1 MTVLRLATFS
11 IAAFDPEQQAWGIGV
26 ASKFVGVGAVV
37 PWAEAAAGAI
47 ATQSYAN
54 TSFGPRGLALMRA
67 GLSAERTL
75 TALLADDPQREQ
87 RQVGV
92 VDAHGQPAT
101 FTGSACLPWAGGVAG
116 QHFAIQ
122 GNILAGPQVV
132 QAMAS
137 AYDAAPGDLP
147 QRLLAS
153 LAAGDA
159 TGGDRR
165 GRQSAA
171 LLVVRPGAG
180 YGGFNDRWIDYRV
193 DDDALPIP
201 RLAELLELHRLYF
214 GKSPPE
220 EVLAM
225 EGEVARALISILHR
239 HAGFAG
245 GAGDVLDPPALQA
258 LREFVGRENFED
270 RVDIEQRAID
280 APVFDFLVK
289 RFAG

>member
-1 MTVLRLATFS
+1 MTASRVATFS
-11 IAAFDPEQQAWGIGV
+11 IAAFDPEQQAWGIAV
-26 ASKFVGVGAVV
+26 ASKFPGVGAVV
-37 PWAEAAAGAI
+37 PWAEAAAGAV

-54 TSFGPRGLALMRA
+54 TSFGPRGLDLMRS

-75 TALLADDPQREQ
+75 IALLADDPQRDQ

-116 QHFAIQ
+116 GRFAAQ
-122 GNILAGPQVV
+122 GNILAGPHVV

-137 AYDAAPGDLP
+137 AYDAATGDLP
-147 QRLLAS
+147 LRLLAS

-159 TGGDRR
+159 AGGDRR

-171 LLVVRPGAG
+171 LIVVRGGAG

-193 DDDALPIP
+193 DNDPLPIP
-201 RLAELLELHRLYF
+201 RLTELLELHRLYF

-220 EVLAM
+220 EALSL
-225 EGEVARALISILHR
+225 EGDVARKITTILRR
-239 HAGFAG
+239 HAGYPG
-245 GAGDVLDPPALQA
+245 EPSDTLDAQALQA
-258 LREFVGRENFED
+258 LRQFIGRENFED
-270 RVDIEQRAID
+270 RVDFEHGVID
-280 APVFDFLVK
+280 APVFEYLVK
-289 RFAG
+289 HFGG

>member
-1 MTVLRLATFS
+1 MTVPRVATFS
-11 IAAFDPEQQAWGIGV
+11 IAAFDPEQQAWGIAV
-26 ASKFVGVGAVV
+26 ASKFLGVGAVV
-37 PWAEAAAGAI
+37 PWAEAAAGAV

-54 TSFGPRGLALMRA
+54 TSFGPRGLDLMRA
-67 GLSAERTL
+67 GLSADRTL

-101 FTGSACLPWAGGVAG
+101 FTGSACQPWAGGIAG
-116 QHFAIQ
+116 QHFAAQ

-137 AYDAAPGDLP
+137 TFEAEPGDLP

-153 LAAGDA
+153 LAAGDRA
-159 TGGDRR
+159 GGDRR

-193 DDDALPIP
+193 DNDPLPIP
-201 RLAELLELHRLYF
+201 RLIGLLELHRLYF

-225 EGEVARALISILHR
+225 QGGVASTLISILRR
-239 HAGFAG
+239 HAGYAG
-245 GAGDVLDPPALQA
+245 EPGNALDEPALQA

-270 RVDIEQRAID
+270 RVDIEHRVID
-280 APVFDFLVK
+280 APVFEFLVK
-289 RFAG
+289 RFGS